1 MMTEL
6 PNTLLWHYFKAICQI
21 PHPSGHEQALAKWLV
36 KEAKAHG
43 LTAVTDAAGNVKI
56 HRPAAPG
63 LAHKP
68 HVILQAHLDMVP
80 QVAEGCT
87 FDFLRD
93 PIALK
98 LDQDLLY
105 SDSGTTLGADNG
117 IGVAAA
123 LALLF
128 AADGQYGPLT
138 AVFTVSEEVGLDGA
152 QALGPDF
159 LAADYLL
166 NLDSE
171 CDREIIVGCAGGAQ
185 TSFAVAYQSE
195 RAPAGSVGVK
205 FTVRNLAGGHSGI
218 NIHQRRGNALKL
230 LAALTA
236 EFPAFRITEMQGGTL
251 DNVIPREALVAGWLP
266 PGALDQAKVAAFQA
280 AAAETFASP
289 ADFEV
294 VAEAVNIDSEVLP
307 VALQQTL
314 LAALLNCPNEVLEYE
329 TTEPVMVK
337 SSSNLAS
344 VKIGGG
350 KLLIRTSQRSLQA
363 TQREFWTQTV
373 IQNFAPLKA
382 EVRIDNTYCPWPPH
396 YDNRLLKQTIAC
408 YHAVFGTAPEV
419 KTIHAGLECG
429 IIGAINPK
437 LEMVSIGPDIHN
449 PHSPAESVSVSSVGK
464 FFAFLQKILQTV

>member
-1 MMTEL
+1 MDNDL

-43 LTAVTDAAGNVKI
+43 LAAETDAAGNVKI

-87 FDFLRD
+87 FDFLQD
-93 PIALK
+93 AIALK
-98 LDQDLLY
+98 LDHDLLF
-105 SDSGTTLGADNG
+105 SDCGTTLGADNG

-152 QALGPDF
+152 QALSSQF

-171 CDREIIVGCAGGAQ
+171 CDKEIIVGCAGGAQ
-185 TSFAVAYQSE
+185 TSFAGTYQSE
-195 RAPAGSVGVK
+195 SAPAGSLGVK

-230 LAALTA
+230 LTALLS
-236 EFPAFRITEMQGGTL
+236 EFPAFRLSQMQGGTL
-251 DNVIPREALVAGWLP
+251 DNVIPREAFAFGFLP
-266 PGALDQAKVAAFQA
+266 PDALDHGKVAAFQA

-294 VAEAVNIDSEVLP
+294 ALEVVNFDGEVMP
-307 VALQQTL
+307 VDLQQTL
-314 LAALLNCPNEVLEYE
+314 LSTLLNCPNEVLEYE

-344 VKIGGG
+344 VKLGGG
-350 KLLIRTSQRSLQA
+350 NFLIRTSQRSLQA
-363 TQREFWTQTV
+363 GQREFWTNEV
-373 IQNFAPLKA
+373 IRNFAPLKA
-382 EVRIDNTYCPWPPH
+382 EVKIDNTYCPWTPH
-396 YDNRLLKQTIAC
+396 YENRLLKQSITC

-429 IIGAINPK
+429 IIGAVNPK
-437 LEMVSIGPDIHN
+437 LEMISIGPDIHN
-449 PHSPAESVSVSSVGK
+449 PHSPAESVSIASVEK

>member
-1 MMTEL
+1 MTEL

-43 LTAVTDAAGNVKI
+43 LAAETDPAGNVKI

-80 QVAEGCT
+80 QVAEGCR
-87 FDFLRD
+87 FDFLHD

-98 LDQDLLY
+98 LDRDLLY

-123 LALLF
+123 LASLF
-128 AADGQYGPLT
+128 VPDGQYGPLT

-152 QALGPDF
+152 QALSPGF

-171 CDREIIVGCAGGAQ
+171 CDKEIIVGCAGGAQ
-185 TSFAVAYQSE
+185 TSFARPYQGES
-195 RAPAGSVGVK
+195 APAGYLGVK

-230 LAALTA
+230 LAALLA
-236 EFPAFRITEMQGGTL
+236 EFPAFRLSQIEGGTL
-251 DNVIPREALVAGWLP
+251 DNVIPREAFAYGWLP
-266 PGALDQAKVAAFQA
+266 PDALDRAKVAAFQA
-280 AAAETFASP
+280 AAAETFVSP

-294 VAEAVNIDSEVLP
+294 AVEPVTFDGDVLP
-307 VALQQTL
+307 LALQQTL

-329 TTEPVMVK
+329 TVEPVMVK

-350 KLLIRTSQRSLQA
+350 SVLIRTSQRSLQA
-363 TQREFWTQTV
+363 AQREFWTQAV
-373 IQNFAPLKA
+373 IQNFAPLNA
-382 EVRIDNTYCPWPPH
+382 EVKIDNTYCPWPPH
-396 YDNRLLKQTIAC
+396 YDNRLLQQSIAC

-437 LEMVSIGPDIHN
+437 LEMISIGPDIHN

-464 FFAFLQKILQTV
+464 FFALLQKILRTV